1 MSFELRI
8 NPNLK
13 EEINKAVQDTLD
25 RLKGS
30 DFKITSSL
38 HAVFVCDCNVVV
50 VTFVMDGTQAGDRF
64 SFTRA
69 QADDLGQRI
78 MQTGTWDEFPF
89 NGIPVEALKNFGQ
102 RLRDY
107 GKNGC

>member
-1 MSFELRI
+1 MSSEVRI

-13 EEINKAVQDTLD
+13 EQINRVVQDTLG
-25 RLKGS
+25 RMKGS
-30 DFKITSSL
+30 DFEITNSL
-38 HAVFVCDCNVVV
+38 HAIFGCDGNVVL
-50 VTFVMDGTQAGDRF
+50 VTFVLDGEQAGERF

-78 MQTGTWDEFPF
+78 METGTWDEFQF
-89 NGIPVEALKNFGQ
+89 DGIPIEALKNFGQ

>member
-1 MSFELRI
+1 MSFEFRI

-13 EEINKAVQDTLD
+13 DEINKAVQDTMG

-30 DFKITSSL
+30 DFTITDSL
-38 HAVFVCDCNVVV
+38 HAFFACDGNVVF
-50 VTFVMDGTQAGDRF
+50 VTFVMEGAQVGDRL

-69 QADDLGQRI
+69 QAADLGQQI
-78 MQTGTWDEFPF
+78 VEKGTWNEFRF
-89 NGIPVEALKNFGQ
+89 SGIPLDAFKNFGQ

-107 GKNGC
+107 GQNGC

>member
-13 EEINKAVQDTLD
+13 EEINRVVQDTLG
-25 RLKGS
+25 RMKGS
-30 DFKITSSL
+30 DFEITSSL
-38 HAVFVCDCNVVV
+38 HAVFVCDGNVVV
-50 VTFVMDGTQAGDRF
+50 VTFVLDGTQAGDRF

-78 MQTGTWDEFPF
+78 VETGTWGEFPF
-89 NGIPVEALKNFGQ
+89 NGIPIEALKNFG
-102 RLRDY
+102 
-107 GKNGC
+107 